1 MASLDPQVFVVRHPV
16 LETMSKHT
24 VIVGSDSKALAKLI
38 KLMMEDDDHRYKS
51 VVLYHMRDDDVEPFD
66 AELPNFRHA
75 PIEGMC
81 MAKGTRG
88 NAPSDQAL
96 HVYDTRS
103 MIQVDAIITR
113 RIRYIHENHTVLI
126 VDDHTRVPSGYKA
139 IMTSVMLPNNMVF
152 VDQST
157 LLFDDFVS
165 YHHVQFAFQHAEQAF
180 DYIQVPLPRRQ
191 HLVQKPRYYRFE
203 QPVDT
208 ASTSDGTSLA
218 NNNTTLPSSIV
229 RGTSKSKHWLIVQ
242 SKPKIV
248 ATLIKTLVSDASD
261 KRIQWFHHSDHDL
274 SPYFAKLPL
283 IMPKCL
289 TGLSFTNYG
298 RMDEM
303 HHRDLLVFDCAK
315 MDVVQKI
322 IEHHR
327 NAGFDKDT
335 IVIVDRETQVS
346 DFYKQMMTQ
355 ILLPSDYR
363 FKPNCKL
370 ILDSEAEKKV
380 IQQRIDQNQF
390 TWANIFA
397 WAYLSWSYPI
407 QMPHHLE
414 SPHHD
419 PSIDATEPIHH
430 APCETINPQAWS
442 DTSVQ
447 WKRIEHTNISENDGT
462 TWMDMPTWIRFLMDK
477 LTTRNALDRSRLQTF
492 AWLSITYPYLK
503 ISYQCHSLKMR
514 HDTLHHN
521 VLLIHDDMS
530 RSTTMITAA
539 GDDEHSVLSRSIET
553 MSDLIVSRVVPESTE
568 ADSILSWMLPNTNP

>member
-1 MASLDPQVFVVRHPV
+1 MASLDPQVLVVRHPV
-16 LETMSKHT
+16 PETMSKHT

-38 KLMMEDDDHRYKS
+38 KLMTEEEDHRYTS
-51 VVLYHMRDDDVEPFD
+51 VVLYHMRDDDLEPYD
-66 AELPNFRHA
+66 AELQNVRHV
-75 PIEGMC
+75 PLEGMH
-81 MAKGTRG
+81 MVKGTRM
-88 NAPSDQAL
+88 NSKSEQAL
-96 HVYDTRS
+96 HVYDTRL

-113 RIRYIHENHTVLI
+113 QLGHIHENDTVLI
-126 VDDHTRVPSGYKA
+126 VDHHTRVPTGYKA
-139 IMTSVMLPNNMVF
+139 IMTSVVLPNNMVF

-165 YHHVQFAFQHAEQAF
+165 SHHVQFAFQHAKQVF
-180 DYIQVPLPRRQ
+180 DYIQVPLPRQ
-191 HLVQKPRYYRFE
+191 LTKGHKPRYYRFE

-208 ASTSDGTSLA
+208 ASTSDGTSFA
-218 NNNTTLPSSIV
+218 NNKTTLTSSIV
-229 RGTSKSKHWLIVQ
+229 RDTSKSKHWLIVQ

-248 ATLIKTLVSDASD
+248 ATLIKSLVSDAND
-261 KRIQWFHHSDHDL
+261 ARIQWFHHSDHDL
-274 SPYFAKLPL
+274 APYFAKLPS
-283 IMPKCL
+283 IVPKCL
-289 TGLSFTNYG
+289 IGLSVTNYI

-303 HHRDLLVFDCAK
+303 HHRELLVFDCAK

-327 NAGFDKDT
+327 NAGFDNDT

-346 DFYKQMMTQ
+346 DFYKHMMTQ
-355 ILLPSDYR
+355 ILLPSDYC
-363 FKPNCKL
+363 FKPNCKR
-370 ILDSEAEKKV
+370 ILDSEAEKNV
-380 IQQRIDQNQF
+380 IQQRIHRDQS
-390 TWANIFA
+390 A
-397 WAYLSWSYPI
+397 WAHLSTWSYLSWSYPI
-407 QMPHHLE
+407 QLQHHLE
-414 SPHHD
+414 SPHHE
-419 PSIDATEPIHH
+419 PSIDATAPIHP

-477 LTTRNALDRSRLQTF
+477 LTTHNVLDRSRLQTF

-539 GDDEHSVLSRSIET
+539 GHNEHRVLSRSIKT
-553 MSDLIVSRVVPESTE
+553 MSDLIPSPIEPESTTAE
-568 ADSILSWMLPNTNP
+568 SIQS

>member
-1 MASLDPQVFVVRHPV
+1 MASLDQQVYIGRHPV
-16 LETMSKHT
+16 IGTKSKHT

-38 KLMMEDDDHRYKS
+38 KLMNEDDDHQYTS

-66 AELPNFRHA
+66 VELQNVRHVCV
-75 PIEGMC
+75 EGMSMVDC
-81 MAKGTRG
+81 TDLQSTSNK
-88 NAPSDQAL
+88 AL

-103 MIQVDAIITR
+103 MIQVDTIMTR
-113 RIRYIHENHTVLI
+113 LLGYIYENDTVLI
-126 VDDHTRVPSGYKA
+126 VDTHTRVPTRYKA
-139 IMTSVMLPNNMVF
+139 IMTSVILPSNMVF
-152 VDQST
+152 VDESK

-165 YHHVQFAFQHAEQAF
+165 YYQVRYLFEHAEQVF
-180 DYIQVPLPRRQ
+180 DYIQVPLPRQ
-191 HLVQKPRYYRFE
+191 LNKGQKPRYYRFE

-208 ASTSDGTSLA
+208 ASTSDGTSLT
-218 NNNTTLPSSIV
+218 NNKTTLPSSIV
-229 RGTSKSKHWLIVQ
+229 RDTSKSKHWLIVQ

-248 ATLIKTLVSDASD
+248 ATLIKTLVEDAND

-283 IMPKCL
+283 IIPKCL

-346 DFYKQMMTQ
+346 DFYRQMMTQ

-390 TWANIFA
+390 TWANISA

-407 QMPHHLE
+407 QMPQPLE

-419 PSIDATEPIHH
+419 PSIDATAPIHP

-447 WKRIEHTNISENDGT
+447 WTRIEHTNISENDGT

-477 LTTRNALDRSRLQTF
+477 LTTRNVLDRSRLQTF

-503 ISYQCHSLKMR
+503 MSYQCHSLKMR

-539 GDDEHSVLSRSIET
+539 GHNEHRVLSRSIKT
-553 MSDLIVSRVVPESTE
+553 MANLIESWVDPES
-568 ADSILSWMLPNTNP
+568 NPSASNLL